1 MPPTRTAIEDAVDTN
16 QAPLL
21 SVRDLKVSFA
31 LDEGLVRA
39 VDGTSFDVLP
49 GQALGVVGESGCGKS
64 VTMRAILQL
73 VERPGRITSGEIRFR
88 RASSNG
94 VDGEVIDIA
103 RLPPRG
109 ALMRDIRG
117 AEIALIPQEPMA
129 AFSPVHT
136 VGDQIIEA
144 IMLHGHRWQ
153 RGGRISRSQ
162 ARDIT
167 VGLFRDVGIS
177 MPEQRVDA

>member
-1 MPPTRTAIEDAVDTN
+1 MIANAEI
-16 QAPLL
+16 PLL
-21 SVRDLKVSFA
+21 SVRDLRVSFA

-39 VDGTSFDVLP
+39 VDGTSFDVMP
-49 GQALGVVGESGCGKS
+49 GQVLGVVGESGCGKS

-88 RASSNG
+88 R
-94 VDGEVIDIA
+94 DGEIVDLA

-109 ALMRDIRG
+109 PVMRDIRG
-117 AEIALIPQEPMA
+117 GEIALIPQEPMA

-136 VGDQIIEA
+136 VGEQIIEA
-144 IMLHGHRWQ
+144 ILLHSHRWQ
-153 RGGRISRSQ
+153 AEKLSRRE

-167 VGLFRDVGIS
+167 
-177 MPEQRVDA
+177 